1 MIKLTKINGVEIV
14 VNPDLIQ
21 YIEETPDT
29 VLTLTSDNKIV
40 VQDRMAEIIEKV
52 VRYRRLIS
60 GLVEDEFE
68 RRLKSV

>member
-29 VLTLTSDNKIV
+29 VLTLTSDEKVV
-40 VQDRMAEIIEKV
+40 VQDRMTEIIDKI

-60 GLVEDEFE
+60 GLVETEYE